1 MTLSRS
7 LVVIVC
13 LLAVVALVVVSDGAG
28 LAARR
33 GDLQRGEYARVALL
47 AAADIIAQQQTSGIG
62 ARLSTRPLNI
72 DAKTGQKLTPKEVA
86 QRAPNAKP

>member
-13 LLAVVALVVVSDGAG
+13 LLAVVGLVVVSDGAG

-33 GDLQRGEYARVALL
+33 GDLQRAEYARVALL
-47 AAADIIAQQQTSGIG
+47 AGAGIIAQQQTSGIG
-62 ARLSTRPLNI
+62 ARLTTRPLKI
-72 DAKTGQKLTPKEVA
+72 DAKTGQKLTPAEVA
-86 QRAPNAKP
+86 QRVPTAKP